1 MNRSIRT
8 RGGVW
13 IGVAAAALC
22 LACSRSPQT
31 AFARTIDRAAS
42 WAASARFA
50 EERAR
55 AGEVPG
61 GYVSDVTATGAED
74 VRSLASRAASAD
86 GVDPSLRSD
95 GVAACEALAST
106 FAAAQRGHATPPV
119 EQLQQLEAR
128 LRAVSAR
135 ARSAR

>member
-13 IGVAAAALC
+13 IGVAGAALC
-22 LACSRSPQT
+22 LACSRSPQA

-50 EERAR
+50 GERAR
-55 AGEVPG
+55 AGDVPG
-61 GYVSDVTATGAED
+61 GYISDVMATGAED

-86 GVDPSLRSD
+86 GVDPSLRSE
-95 GVAACEALAST
+95 GAAACEALAST
-106 FAAAQRGHATPPV
+106 VAAAQRSHVPPPL
-119 EQLQQLEAR
+119 EQLQQIEAR